1 MELFRPRFLSEAP
14 PGTLSSVSCFH
25 LSSVS
30 VEGQRSK
37 AESGRFLLNVSA
49 DVQQKG
55 SETLNASRVRS
66 ICVLVGPSPW

>member
-1 MELFRPRFLSEAP
+1 MELFRP

-37 AESGRFLLNVSA
+37 SGRFLLNVSA